1 MIGGKGKC
9 SHQQMTNCLSVNWF
23 VFMFICSADRVH
35 RPAVKAARLVINSY
49 RLLFLILLDSKEYI
63 LSTFKSV
70 RCSSNSVFIGA
81 FKSDRKSL
89 KAVGFVR
96 RRVVKIA
103 DEQSQPKSMQ
113 GDITTMLDERPNN
126 WCCHYANVCK

>member
-1 MIGGKGKC
+1 MYVC
-9 SHQQMTNCLSVNWF
+9 MYVCMYVNMY
-23 VFMFICSADRVH
+23 VCMYVCM
-35 RPAVKAARLVINSY
+35 
-49 RLLFLILLDSKEYI
+49 YI

-70 RCSSNSVFIGA
+70 RCFSNSVFIGA

-89 KAVGFVR
+89 KPVGFVR
-96 RRVVKIA
+96 RRVVRIA

>member
-1 MIGGKGKC
+1 
-9 SHQQMTNCLSVNWF
+9 
-23 VFMFICSADRVH
+23 MFICSADRVN

-49 RLLFLILLDSKEYI
+49 RLLFRILLDSKEYI

-70 RCSSNSVFIGA
+70 RCFSNSVFIGA

-89 KAVGFVR
+89 KPVGFVR
-96 RRVVKIA
+96 RRVVRIA